1 MIKISKA
8 LKDPRWFVA
17 ILWPFVL
24 AVPYLPGIPRP
35 SLGGLAWRQELAFAV
50 LLVLTS
56 AFLVGG
62 RKNDEPTVA
71 LGPGSVGLLF
81 SAALF
86 ILWIAASMLWADNPY
101 SAAHYAFTWGAYL
114 LFFILI
120 RIAAL
125 HPRVLRSSFYVLGA
139 VVWLLSL
146 SCLIEWLGGAA
157 LTDHLYRTTV
167 KPLFRGFSGFG
178 EVMAITI
185 PIFGAL
191 SLALRKKR
199 QAAMCAATAL
209 VAWLV
214 TLQAFQR
221 SPILGAVAGLLLLAI
236 GVVALRSCRPHG
248 FGRAGLLFAG
258 FVLVAVAQ
266 LVVFRPTQGEDLTL
280 LDRFK
285 TTSASEANTGA
296 RLLYW
301 GVGWEMFRAHP
312 LTGVG
317 ANNYEVAFA
326 VARERFAAAHANSS
340 LLGLNEQLLTQYAHN
355 EYVQILAEL
364 GLVGMV
370 FFGAFCL
377 LLVRT
382 FWIALRRTSRPLP
395 ALGAGAGM
403 LAFAV
408 SSFASPFS
416 FRWFGSGLMFF
427 FSAAIVSH
435 YAASAKREQ
444 RSELKTSRVPAR
456 LAPAGALAFAVLMM
470 LGAGTQATNSL
481 LHAFAQSSKSPAE
494 AEDMYRQALRFNR
507 FDAASHFDYGSL
519 LYRQRR
525 YGEAV
530 SHLNYAV
537 AHGLNTSTSYAALAA
552 AQAEAGDLNA
562 SEQTLATASKAY
574 PQSVFVLV
582 RHAAALARV
591 GRTDESDRQF
601 AAALALDDRGARG
614 WYQLINFDIDAALT
628 AAEKDPRL
636 AKPGE
641 LKPETAV
648 FVVLKENERRLN
660 ISPKSGWRGRVG
672 SIAN

>member
-1 MIKISKA
+1 MIKLSKA

-17 ILWPFVL
+17 MLWPLVL

-50 LLVLTS
+50 LLVITS
-56 AFLVGG
+56 AFFVRT
-62 RKNDEPTVA
+62 RKNDEPTVS
-71 LGPGSVGLLF
+71 LGIGSVGLIF
-81 SAALF
+81 SAVLF
-86 ILWIAASMLWADNPY
+86 IVWIAASMLWAANPY
-101 SAAHYAFTWGAYL
+101 SAAHYGFTWGAYL

-125 HPRVLRSSFYVLGA
+125 RPRVLRSSFYVLGA

-178 EVMAITI
+178 EVMAVTI
-185 PIFGAL
+185 PIFAAL
-191 SLALRKKR
+191 SLALRKNR
-199 QAAMCAATAL
+199 RAAMCAATAL
-209 VAWLV
+209 FAWLV

-221 SPILGAVAGLLLLAI
+221 SPILGAVAGLVLLAI
-236 GVVALRSCRPHG
+236 GVVAMRSCRPHG
-248 FGRAGLLFAG
+248 FGRAGLLFGG

-285 TTSASEANTGA
+285 STSASEANTGV

-317 ANNYEVAFA
+317 ANNYEVAFPG
-326 VARERFAAAHANSS
+326 ARERFAATHANNS

-364 GLVGMV
+364 GLVGMA

-382 FWIALRRTSRPLP
+382 FWIALRHARSPLP

-435 YAASAKREQ
+435 YAASAQREA
-444 RSELKTSRVPAR
+444 RSERETNRIPIR
-456 LAPAGALAFAVLMM
+456 LAPAGALTFAVLMM

-494 AEDMYRQALRFNR
+494 AENMYRLALRFNR

-614 WYQLINFDIDAALT
+614 WYQLINFDIDAALA
-628 AAEKDPRL
+628 AAEKDSHL

-641 LKPETAV
+641 LKPQTAV

-660 ISPKSGWRGRVG
+660 ISPNSGWRGRVG

>member
-1 MIKISKA
+1 MIKLSKA

-17 ILWPFVL
+17 MLWPFVL
-24 AVPYLPGIPRP
+24 AVPYLSGIPRP

-56 AFLVGG
+56 AFLVRG
-62 RKNDEPTVA
+62 RKNNEPIVS
-71 LGPGSVGLLF
+71 LGIGSVGLIIT
-81 SAALF
+81 AALF
-86 ILWIAASMLWADNPY
+86 IVWIAASMLWAANPY

-114 LFFILI
+114 FFFILI

-178 EVMAITI
+178 EVMAVTI

-221 SPILGAVAGLLLLAI
+221 SPILGAVAGLVLLAI
-236 GVVALRSCRPHG
+236 GVAAMRSCRPHG
-248 FGRAGLLFAG
+248 FGRAGLLFGG

-266 LVVFRPTQGEDLTL
+266 LLVFRPTQGEDFTL

-285 TTSASEANTGA
+285 TTSASEANTGV

-317 ANNYEVAFA
+317 ANNYEVAFPI
-326 VARERFAAAHANSS
+326 ARERFAAAHANSS

-364 GLVGMV
+364 GLVGMA

-382 FWIALRRTSRPLP
+382 FWIALRNARRPLP

-435 YAASAKREQ
+435 YAASAKHEQ
-444 RSELKTSRVPAR
+444 RGELKTSPVRVR
-456 LAPAGALAFAVLMM
+456 LAPVGALAFAVLMM

-494 AEDMYRQALRFNR
+494 AENMYRLALRFNR

-525 YGEAV
+525 YSEAV
-530 SHLNYAV
+530 SHLSYAV

-562 SEQTLATASKAY
+562 SEHTLATASKAY

-614 WYQLINFDIDAALT
+614 WYQLINFDIDAALA
-628 AAEKDPRL
+628 AAEKDSRL

-641 LKPETAV
+641 LKPQTAV

-660 ISPKSGWRGRVG
+660 ISPNSGWRGRVG